1 MAISTENTYLIVKE
15 SSTWKKVVDIISFPD
30 MGGAPATIDT
40 TTLSNHMKTSVPGLV
55 DPGNLE
61 FEANYTKADYT
72 TVKEMEGADKDYG
85 IQFGK
90 DGADGVYTFK
100 GKLACW
106 IKGGGVEEAVKMGIS
121 IAPSTD
127 IVPGGS
133 SDKATIQ

>member
-15 SSTWKKVVDIISFPD
+15 SSTWKKVVDITSFPD

-72 TVKEMEGADKDYG
+72 TVKAMEGSEKDYG

-90 DGADGVYTFK
+90 DGSNGVYTFK
-100 GKLACW
+100 GELVCW

-121 IAPSTD
+121 IAPSTEV
-127 IVPGGS
+127 VPGGS